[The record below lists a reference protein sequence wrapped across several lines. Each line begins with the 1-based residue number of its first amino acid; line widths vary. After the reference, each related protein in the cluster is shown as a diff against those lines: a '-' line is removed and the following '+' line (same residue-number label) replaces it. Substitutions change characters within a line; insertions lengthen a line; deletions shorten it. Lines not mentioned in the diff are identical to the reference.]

1 MLPFV
6 KRNFLSMVDSRILK
20 ISNAGLGYVRYAH
33 LSKPHIRNAVNVL
46 DGERCKIITME
57 NEKKIVKD

>member
-1 MLPFV
+1 M
-6 KRNFLSMVDSRILK
+6 DSRILK

-46 DGERCKIITME
+46 IKRLKGVRFILRQTVNKTA
-57 NEKKIVKD
+57 NKNS